1 MGIQLGA
8 LKFKGKFN
16 DSVGFTNGNAKSEAT
31 RYAVRNRVT
40 QVSNPKTSG
49 QAGQRVKLAP
59 AQNLYRALAD
69 LLDHSWEGVKY
80 GGRSYSEFLKR
91 AMLMQNGFPWVVKGE
106 KMAYPGEY
114 VIADGSLAP
123 ITPSVSD
130 VMARLYADSLTD
142 ISSTPTMG
150 ELASALIAA
159 GLGLQNGDQL
169 TFVTCY
175 ISPDCENQPIWNY
188 DRIILNTA
196 DTDTLDDF
204 NGLAGRTIYFE
215 KYNNALLI
223 KPNAFSSNDS
233 FVAAAIIVSRPPRN
247 AGGAWLRSYSKIVCS
262 DSYKAQYINGD
273 LKMHQAIISYMLAAK
288 TAAESDRYL
297 NEGGDNTPENPLQMV
312 TISVQQVPANAGA
325 TITGAG
331 TYVVG
336 SNVSLLVEEE
346 GPDYSFQEWQDED
359 GNTLTSA
366 AELDITATTS
376 KVYKAVF
383 MGTTPP

>member
-91 AMLMQNGFPWVVKGE
+91 AMLMQSGFPWVVKGE

-114 VIADGSLAP
+114 IIADGSLAP
-123 ITPSVSD
+123 VNPVVNSGLAQLIASALTDVSD
-130 VMARLYADSLTD
+130 E
-142 ISSTPTMG
+142 PTMG
-150 ELASALIAA
+150 QLATALVAA

-169 TFVTCY
+169 TFVTCF
-175 ISPDCENQPIWNY
+175 ISAEFEYQPIYVY
-188 DRIILNTA
+188 DRIILDT
-196 DTDTLDDF
+196 TDTTTLADF
-204 NGLAGRTIYFE
+204 NGLTGRTIEFAKHQNE
-215 KYNNALLI
+215 FNFMPMADGTGN
-223 KPNAFSSNDS
+223 SV
-233 FVAAAIIVSRPPRN
+233 VAAAIIVSRPPRN
-247 AGGAWLRSYSKIVCS
+247 AGGAWLRSSSKIVCS
-262 DSYKAQYINGD
+262 ASYKTQYINND
-273 LKMHQAIISYMLAAK
+273 VKMHKAISSYMLAGKSA
-288 TAAESDRYL
+288 TESDRYL

-331 TYVVG
+331 AYVVG
-336 SNVSLLVEEE
+336 STVNLLVEEE
-346 GPDYSFQEWQDED
+346 GPDYSFEEWQDEE
-359 GNTLTSA
+359 GNTLTTA
-366 AELDITATTS
+366 AELVVTAS
-376 KVYKAVF
+376 ENSVYKAVF